1 MSFHPEKNRTIGYRS
16 EGFDP
21 SLFHF
26 CVFIE
31 LQVLRPHKEIFSMNA
46 TSETKTG
53 TNRGAEKQTFIVLG
67 VLLQFLS
74 TPEQINDQISVMR
87 GTVPSG
93 VVIPLH
99 SHADPEIF
107 YVLNGS
113 LEVFQAE
120 GPSAGWQTV
129 KAGEVVSIPGN
140 VRHALRN
147 TSPSPITSITVS
159 KQELYSFFRE
169 LAQPF
174 DPNKPP
180 VPPTLEE
187 MQQLFQ
193 VTEKYKNWLGLPDEN
208 AAIGISLR

>member
-1 MSFHPEKNRTIGYRS
+1 
-16 EGFDP
+16 
-21 SLFHF
+21 
-26 CVFIE
+26 
-31 LQVLRPHKEIFSMNA
+31 MNA
-46 TSETKTG
+46 TSETETSTSKD
-53 TNRGAEKQTFIVLG
+53 AEQQTFIVLG

-120 GPSAGWQTV
+120 GPSKGWQTV
-129 KAGEVVSIPGN
+129 TAEGVVSIPGN

-147 TSPSPITSITVS
+147 TSPSPITAITVS
-159 KQELYSFFRE
+159 KQELYNFFRE
-169 LAQPF
+169 LARPF
-174 DPNKPP
+174 DPNSPP
-180 VPPTLEE
+180 APPTPEE
-187 MQQLFQ
+187 MQHLCS
-193 VTEKYKNWLGLPDEN
+193 VAEKYEYWLASPDEN
-208 AAIGISLR
+208 AAIGISFR

>member
-1 MSFHPEKNRTIGYRS
+1 
-16 EGFDP
+16 
-21 SLFHF
+21 
-26 CVFIE
+26 
-31 LQVLRPHKEIFSMNA
+31 MNI

-53 TNRGAEKQTFIVLG
+53 TSSRTEQQTFIVLG
-67 VLLQFLS
+67 VLLQFLC

-87 GTVPSG
+87 GTVPPG

-107 YVLNGS
+107 YVLDGS

-129 KAGEVVSIPGN
+129 NASEVVSIPGN

-147 TSPSPITSITVS
+147 TSPRTITSITVS

-169 LAQPF
+169 LARPF
-174 DPNKPP
+174 DPNMPP
-180 VPPTLEE
+180 LPPTPEE
-187 MQQLFQ
+187 IQQLFS
-193 VTEKYKNWLGLPDEN
+193 VAEKYEYWLASPDEN

>member
-1 MSFHPEKNRTIGYRS
+1 
-16 EGFDP
+16 
-21 SLFHF
+21 
-26 CVFIE
+26 
-31 LQVLRPHKEIFSMNA
+31 MNI

-53 TNRGAEKQTFIVLG
+53 TSSRAEEQTFIVLG

-74 TPEQINDQISVMR
+74 TPEQINDQISVIR

-120 GPSAGWQTV
+120 GPSEGWQTV
-129 KAGEVVSIPGN
+129 TAEEVVSIPRN

-147 TSPSPITSITVS
+147 TSPSPITAITVS

-169 LAQPF
+169 LARPF
-174 DPNKPP
+174 DPHMPLA
-180 VPPTLEE
+180 PPTPNE
-187 MQQLFQ
+187 MQQLFSAA
-193 VTEKYKNWLGLPDEN
+193 EKYEYWLASRDEN

>member
-1 MSFHPEKNRTIGYRS
+1 
-16 EGFDP
+16 
-21 SLFHF
+21 
-26 CVFIE
+26 
-31 LQVLRPHKEIFSMNA
+31 MNI

-53 TNRGAEKQTFIVLG
+53 TSTGAEEQTFIVLG

-74 TPEQINDQISVMR
+74 TPEQIDDQISVMR

-93 VVIPLH
+93 IVIPLH

-113 LEVFQAE
+113 LEIFQAE

-129 KAGEVVSIPGN
+129 NAGEVVSIPGK

-147 TSPSPITSITVS
+147 TSHSPITVS

-169 LAQPF
+169 LARPF
-174 DPNKPP
+174 DPNRPP
-180 VPPTLEE
+180 APPTPDE
-187 MQQLFQ
+187 MQQLFS
-193 VTEKYKNWLGLPDEN
+193 VAEKYEYWLASPDEN
-208 AAIGISLR
+208 AAIGISLP

>member
-1 MSFHPEKNRTIGYRS
+1 
-16 EGFDP
+16 
-21 SLFHF
+21 
-26 CVFIE
+26 
-31 LQVLRPHKEIFSMNA
+31 MNIP
-46 TSETKTG
+46 TETKTG
-53 TNRGAEKQTFIVLG
+53 MSSRAEEQTFIVLG

-74 TPEQINDQISVMR
+74 TPEQINDQISVIR

-93 VVIPLH
+93 VQIPLH

-113 LEVFQAE
+113 IEVYQAG

-129 KAGEVVSIPGN
+129 NAGEVVSIPGH

-147 TSPSPITSITVS
+147 ISSSPMTSITVS

-169 LAQPF
+169 LARPF
-174 DPNKPP
+174 DPNRPP
-180 VPPTLEE
+180 SPPTPEE
-187 MQQLFQ
+187 IQQLFS
-193 VTEKYKNWLGLPDEN
+193 VAEKYEYWLASPNEN

>member
-1 MSFHPEKNRTIGYRS
+1 
-16 EGFDP
+16 
-21 SLFHF
+21 
-26 CVFIE
+26 
-31 LQVLRPHKEIFSMNA
+31 MNA

-53 TNRGAEKQTFIVLG
+53 TNRGAEEQTFIVLG

-74 TPEQINDQISVMR
+74 TPEQINDQISLMR

-93 VVIPLH
+93 VVFPLH

-120 GPSAGWQTV
+120 GWRTV
-129 KAGEVVSIPGN
+129 TAGEVVSIPGN

-147 TSPSPITSITVS
+147 TSPSPITLIIVS
-159 KQELYSFFRE
+159 KQELYSFVRE
-169 LAQPF
+169 LARPF
-174 DPNKPP
+174 DPNRPP
-180 VPPTLEE
+180 APPTPEE
-187 MQQLFQ
+187 MQHLFS
-193 VTEKYKNWLGLPDEN
+193 VAEKYEYWLASPDEN

>member
-1 MSFHPEKNRTIGYRS
+1 
-16 EGFDP
+16 
-21 SLFHF
+21 
-26 CVFIE
+26 
-31 LQVLRPHKEIFSMNA
+31 MNI

-53 TNRGAEKQTFIVLG
+53 TSSRAEEQTFIVLG

-74 TPEQINDQISVMR
+74 TPEQINDQITVMR

-120 GPSAGWQTV
+120 GPSEGWQTV
-129 KAGEVVSIPGN
+129 NAGEVVSIPGN

-169 LAQPF
+169 LARPF
-174 DPNKPP
+174 DPNSPP
-180 VPPTLEE
+180 APPTPEE
-187 MQQLFQ
+187 MQHLFSVAEQ
-193 VTEKYKNWLGLPDEN
+193 YEFWLASTNEN
-208 AAIGISLR
+208 AAIGISPR

>member
-1 MSFHPEKNRTIGYRS
+1 
-16 EGFDP
+16 
-21 SLFHF
+21 
-26 CVFIE
+26 
-31 LQVLRPHKEIFSMNA
+31 MNI

-53 TNRGAEKQTFIVLG
+53 TSSRAEEQTFIVLG

-87 GTVPSG
+87 GTLPSG

-120 GPSAGWQTV
+120 SWQTV
-129 KAGEVVSIPGN
+129 NAAEVVSIPGN
-140 VRHALRN
+140 VRHAVRN
-147 TSPSPITSITVS
+147 TSPSPMTSIIVT

-169 LAQPF
+169 LARPF
-174 DPNKPP
+174 DPNRPP
-180 VPPTLEE
+180 APPTPEE
-187 MQQLFQ
+187 MQQLFS
-193 VTEKYKNWLGLPDEN
+193 VAEKYEYWLGSRDEN

>member
-1 MSFHPEKNRTIGYRS
+1 
-16 EGFDP
+16 
-21 SLFHF
+21 
-26 CVFIE
+26 
-31 LQVLRPHKEIFSMNA
+31 MNA
-46 TSETKTG
+46 TSETKTR
-53 TNRGAEKQTFIVLG
+53 TSRGAEAQTFIVLG

-107 YVLNGS
+107 YVLNGP
-113 LEVFQAE
+113 LEIFQAE
-120 GPSAGWQTV
+120 GWQTV
-129 KAGEVVSIPGN
+129 TAGEVVSIPGN

-147 TSPSPITSITVS
+147 TSPSPMTSITVS

-169 LAQPF
+169 LARPF
-174 DPNKPP
+174 DPNRPP
-180 VPPTLEE
+180 APPSPEE
-187 MQQLFQ
+187 MQQLFS
-193 VTEKYKNWLGLPDEN
+193 VAEKHEYWLASSDEN

>member
-1 MSFHPEKNRTIGYRS
+1 
-16 EGFDP
+16 
-21 SLFHF
+21 
-26 CVFIE
+26 
-31 LQVLRPHKEIFSMNA
+31 MNIP
-46 TSETKTG
+46 SETKTG
-53 TNRGAEKQTFIVLG
+53 PSSRAEQHTFIVLG
-67 VLLQFLS
+67 VLLQFLC
-74 TPEQINDQISVMR
+74 TPEQINDPISVMR
-87 GTVPSG
+87 GTVPPG

-107 YVLNGS
+107 YVLDGS

-120 GPSAGWQTV
+120 GPSAGWQAV
-129 KAGEVVSIPGN
+129 NAGEVVSIPGN

-180 VPPTLEE
+180 VPPTAEE

-193 VTEKYKNWLGLPDEN
+193 VAAKYEYWLGSPEEN

>member
-1 MSFHPEKNRTIGYRS
+1 
-16 EGFDP
+16 
-21 SLFHF
+21 
-26 CVFIE
+26 
-31 LQVLRPHKEIFSMNA
+31 MNI

-53 TNRGAEKQTFIVLG
+53 TSSRTEQQTFIVLG
-67 VLLQFLS
+67 VLLQFLC

-87 GTVPSG
+87 GTVPPG

-99 SHADPEIF
+99 SHADPETF
-107 YVLNGS
+107 YVLDGS

-129 KAGEVVSIPGN
+129 NAGEVVSIPGN

-174 DPNKPP
+174 DPHKPP
-180 VPPTLEE
+180 VPPTPEP
-187 MQQLFQ
+187 MQQLFK
-193 VTEKYKNWLGLPDEN
+193 VTEKYKYWLGPPAEN
-208 AAIGISLR
+208 AAIGISLLSVD

>member
-1 MSFHPEKNRTIGYRS
+1 
-16 EGFDP
+16 
-21 SLFHF
+21 
-26 CVFIE
+26 
-31 LQVLRPHKEIFSMNA
+31 MNT

-53 TNRGAEKQTFIVLG
+53 TNRGGEEQTFIVLG

-74 TPEQINDQISVMR
+74 TPEQINDQIGVMR

-129 KAGEVVSIPGN
+129 NAGEVVSIPGN

-159 KQELYSFFRE
+159 RQELYSLFRE
-169 LAQPF
+169 LARPF
-174 DPNKPP
+174 DPNRPP
-180 VPPTLEE
+180 APPTPEE
-187 MQQLFQ
+187 MQHLFS
-193 VTEKYKNWLGLPDEN
+193 VAEKYEFWLASTNEN
-208 AAIGISLR
+208 AAIGISPR

>member
-1 MSFHPEKNRTIGYRS
+1 
-16 EGFDP
+16 
-21 SLFHF
+21 
-26 CVFIE
+26 
-31 LQVLRPHKEIFSMNA
+31 MNT
-46 TSETKTG
+46 TSETKAG
-53 TNRGAEKQTFIVLG
+53 TNRGGEQQTFIVLG

-74 TPEQINDQISVMR
+74 TPEQINDQISVKR

-120 GPSAGWQTV
+120 GPSEGWQTV
-129 KAGEVVSIPGN
+129 TAEEVVSIPGN
-140 VRHALRN
+140 VRHAVRN
-147 TSPSPITSITVS
+147 TSPSPMTSIIVT

-169 LAQPF
+169 LARPF
-174 DPNKPP
+174 DPNRPP
-180 VPPTLEE
+180 APPTPKE
-187 MQQLFQ
+187 MHQFFS
-193 VTEKYKNWLGLPDEN
+193 VAEKYEFWLASPDEN

>member
-1 MSFHPEKNRTIGYRS
+1 
-16 EGFDP
+16 
-21 SLFHF
+21 
-26 CVFIE
+26 
-31 LQVLRPHKEIFSMNA
+31 MNI

-53 TNRGAEKQTFIVLG
+53 TSSRAEEQTFIVLG

-74 TPEQINDQISVMR
+74 APEQINDQISVMR

-120 GPSAGWQTV
+120 GPSAGWQT
-129 KAGEVVSIPGN
+129 ANAAEVVSIPGN

-169 LAQPF
+169 LARPF
-174 DPNKPP
+174 DPNRAPA
-180 VPPTLEE
+180 PPTPEE
-187 MQQLFQ
+187 MQQLFSLA
-193 VTEKYKNWLGLPDEN
+193 EKYEYWLASPDEN